1 MKKYKHY
8 LGLLLLVL
16 AIGFAYWCVKGE
28 NTPIEQPTSQST
40 NTTLQIANATQDSV
54 LVYLTLGGGD
64 DGTFLQNVNGVF
76 GITQSGLVGSF
87 YLHSKDTLSY
97 TSTLKLSGNIGF
109 GSQGINCPNSTWV
122 TGVNIFEFNLNEA
135 QESLDISAMGGVNS
149 IMSVDLIA
157 GPNWGVTGNLDVRHC
172 QNDTMYKNTSHIG
185 VYPFKCTDCTD
196 TLGSASCTQIAETPN
211 KTAICNPTR
220 AKGERGGI
228 VLLTFKGYTNWQI
241 CK

>member
-1 MKKYKHY
+1 MKKIIPYIT
-8 LGLLLLVL
+8 LVVIL
-16 AIGFAYWCVKGE
+16 ILVGCLYFKVVKP
-28 NTPIEQPTSQST
+28 TPKDIIATSNQQ
-40 NTTLQIANATQDSV
+40 NTTLQITNATKDSV

-122 TGVNIFEFNLNEA
+122 TGVNIFEFNLNEP

-149 IMSVDLIA
+149 IMGVDLIA

-172 QNDTMYKNTSHIG
+172 QNDTMYKNADHIG

-220 AKGERGGI
+220 SKDQRGGI